1 MTLPVFAGGY
11 YQLVTCGPPFVKTS
25 ERFVNHAFSKVGTS
39 ETAKEIQG
47 ALLRV
52 LVPIGLAL
60 VIGGLLLLALGKDPF
75 AYYFYVLRR
84 GLLTWG
90 GLQETLTRMA
100 PLLLIAS
107 GLIVAFRAGI
117 WNLGGDGQFLLAAVI
132 TAALGPALIAIMGR
146 APTLILCMIV
156 SMGVAAIWS
165 LVPAILKARYGVNE
179 IVTSLMMSFLGTSFA
194 NVLVKLFFRDPG
206 TTVPQTRDLAV
217 EDRLPRLFDTTI
229 HGGFP
234 IAIVVVILVHLLMTR
249 TSFGL
254 KLQVVGA
261 NPAAA
266 IHAGLDVGR
275 LTIATFALSAGLI
288 GLAGSVEILGVWGT
302 LRADWNPAF
311 SLLVVPIVFLA
322 RFNGYAVI
330 GFTLFFSAL
339 MIGGESAARRVGV
352 PQHFVLVL
360 VALLLIFLALV
371 EYLDYRRRRRLVA

>member
-1 MTLPVFAGGY
+1 VSVET
-11 YQLVTCGPPFVKTS
+11 
-25 ERFVNHAFSKVGTS
+25 
-39 ETAKEIQG
+39 ETAARPG
-47 ALLRV
+47 SGDALREVRDAVLRV
-52 LVPIGLAL
+52 LIPVLLAL
-60 VIGGLLLLALGKDPF
+60 AIGGVILLILGKDPL
-75 AYYFYVLRR
+75 AYYGYVLRR

-90 GLQETLTRMA
+90 GLQETFTRMA
-100 PLLLIAS
+100 PLLLIAA

-132 TAALGPALIAIMGR
+132 TAALAPALIEFLPRI
-146 APTLILCMIV
+146 PTLIVCMIV
-156 SMGVAAIWS
+156 SIAVAAVWS

-194 NVLVKLFFRDPG
+194 NVLVKLFFWDPA
-206 TTVPQTRDLAV
+206 TTVPQTRSLPV
-217 EDRLPRLFDTTI
+217 EDRLPRLGDSTI
-229 HGGFP
+229 HSGVI
-234 IAIVVVILVHLLMTR
+234 IALIVVILVHLMMTR
-249 TSFGL
+249 TAFGL

-261 NPAAA
+261 NPRAAV
-266 IHAGLDVGR
+266 HAGLNVAR

-288 GLAGSVEILGVWGT
+288 GLGGSVEILGVWGVV
-302 LRADWNPAF
+302 RADWNPAF
-311 SLLVVPIVFLA
+311 GLLVVPLVFLA

-371 EYLDYRRRRRLVA
+371 EYLDHLRRRRAGT